1 MSSTAH
7 TVLQPKYVA
16 LDTSTWI
23 NLFKH
28 QADPVVK
35 DILDVLNS
43 GKIVVYVS
51 FEHVLELVAHSD
63 QNVRLQQLDFF
74 RVIKLVGHPK
84 PVSFPAPWRNSPL
97 CGSYQDVQEPE
108 ISALLRDPSLTLD
121 QVVEFARPHAIAG
134 FASGKDFASDAVLR
148 EIAKTGRATDIMQ
161 FNQAAVSMLYAA
173 LHNPN
178 NVIPEAGHYTMLD
191 QQAAQQRKPQLIAAL
206 AQQFRLSG
214 VQDPDQVAARVV
226 EQSFQ
231 LIFQNY
237 DSSSSDPFREL
248 ATKTLSLDLTR
259 LPAGST
265 QHDFIL
271 ETAFR
276 SRMATHEKRMRLP
289 DAAAYKALSR
299 DMLPSLVAW
308 FALDAAARSNM
319 PTAQG
324 SNMIDFP
331 LAAFA
336 LYIDKVQVDKRVLHQ
351 AEMAANKGPFLE
363 RVYKNLFRAKNLQ
376 DLLSVLS
383 SL

>member
-1 MSSTAH
+1 MSSIAQTM
-7 TVLQPKYVA
+7 LRPKYLA

-23 NLFKH
+23 NLFRH

-43 GKIVVYVS
+43 GQVIVYLS
-51 FEHVLELVAHSD
+51 FEHVIELVAHSAK
-63 QNVRLQQLDFF
+63 NVRLQQLDFF
-74 RVIKLVGHPK
+74 RLIKLIGSPK
-84 PVSFPAPWRNSPL
+84 PISFPAPWRNSPL

-108 ISALLRDPSLTLD
+108 ISALLQDPRLTLD
-121 QVVEFARPHAIAG
+121 QVVELARPHAIAG

-148 EIAKTGRATDIMQ
+148 DIAKTGRASDITQ
-161 FNQAAVSMLYAA
+161 LNQAAVSMLYAA
-173 LHNPN
+173 LQNPN
-178 NVIPEAGHYTMLD
+178 NVIPEAGKYTMLD
-191 QQAAQQRKPQLIAAL
+191 RQAAGQRKLQLIAAF

-214 VQDPDQVAARVV
+214 VQDPDQLATRVV

-237 DSSSSDPFREL
+237 DPSSADPFREL
-248 ATKTLSLDLTR
+248 ATKTLGLDLTR

-265 QHDFIL
+265 QHDFVL
-271 ETAFR
+271 ETVFR

-289 DAAAYKALSR
+289 NGAAYKALSR
-299 DMLPSLVAW
+299 DMLPSLFAW

-351 AEMAANKGPFLE
+351 AEMAANKAPFLE
-363 RVYKNLFRAKNLQ
+363 RVYKNLFRTKDLQ
-376 DLLSVLS
+376 DLLSALTA
-383 SL
+383 L

>member
-1 MSSTAH
+1 M
-7 TVLQPKYVA
+7 LRPKYVA

-23 NLFKH
+23 NFFKH

-63 QNVRLQQLDFF
+63 QSVRLQQLDFF

-84 PVSFPAPWRNSPL
+84 PVSFPILWRNSPL

-108 ISALLRDPSLTLD
+108 ISALLQDPSLTLD
-121 QVVEFARPHAIAG
+121 QVIELARPQAIAG
-134 FASGKDFASDAVLR
+134 FASGKDFANDAALR
-148 EIAKTGRATDIMQ
+148 DIAKTGRATDITQ
-161 FNQAAVSMLYAA
+161 LNQAAVSMLYAA
-173 LHNPN
+173 LQNPN
-178 NVIPEAGHYTMLD
+178 NVVPAAGNYTMLD
-191 QQAAQQRKPQLIAAL
+191 PQAAGQRKPQLIAAL
-206 AQQFRLSG
+206 AQQFRFSG

-237 DSSSSDPFREL
+237 DPSSSDPFREL
-248 ATKTLSLDLTR
+248 ATKTLGLDLTR

-271 ETAFR
+271 ETVFR
-276 SRMATHEKRMRLP
+276 SRMATHERRMSLA
-289 DAAAYKALSR
+289 DGTAYKALLR

-308 FALDAAARSNM
+308 FALDEAARSNM

-336 LYIDKVQVDKRVLHQ
+336 LYIDKVQVDKRVLRQ
-351 AEMAANKGPFLE
+351 AEMAVRKNPWLE
-363 RVYKNLFRAKNLQ
+363 RIYKNLFRTKDLQ
-376 DLLSVLS
+376 HLLSVLN